1 MTSRPSIIYEIRVE
15 GQLDPL
21 WADWFDGLALTNL
34 VEEGQAV
41 LHGPIRD
48 QAALHGVLTR
58 IRDLNLTIISITR
71 ELSQEGTGNER

>member
-1 MTSRPSIIYEIRVE
+1 MTARGVPPIYEIRVE

-58 IRDLNLTIISITR
+58 IRDLNLTIISIKQIFP
-71 ELSQEGTGNER
+71 S

>member
-34 VEEGQAV
+34 VKEGQAV